1 MRLPYA
7 LPIFRF
13 LLPVEMLFGAVL
25 GSVFLHRLDVNIQ
38 ACVDYVY
45 LARRIRRS
53 LLRRRLRKEAET

>member
-1 MRLPYA
+1 
-7 LPIFRF
+7 
-13 LLPVEMLFGAVL
+13 MLFGAVL